1 MLVDLPSQRILKVEA
16 GGMQIRIDHNLAL
29 PDAGQN
35 NIGVEPAVSIGIPP
49 SSDRIW
55 ASVIVQ
61 YSDTDVRI

>member
-35 NIGVEPAVSIGIPP
+35 NIGVEPAVSIDIPP
-49 SSDRIW
+49 DRIW

>member
-1 MLVDLPSQRILKVEA
+1 VLVDLPSQRVPKVEA
-16 GGMQIRIDHNLAL
+16 GGMQIRIDHNLSL

-35 NIGVEPAVSIGIPP
+35 NIGVESAVSIGIPS